1 MWGEKDKE
9 ILKFLDSVELE
20 TSADTQVF
28 TLTFHFRQNEY
39 FTNKELSKK
48 FIIEDNADFPK
59 STIGTPIEWN
69 DGKDV
74 TVKMIEKKQKNKKT
88 GATRVIKKK
97 QTQLSFFNFF
107 KNTEDHEEDHK
118 KEDKDEENNDIDKD
132 YEIGKTI
139 AEECIPFSL
148 EYYLGINPEEDDYE
162 DCDEEDDEENDDDDE
177 EEDDKKDSDEDDKDK
192 KKHKKDRKKSGDS
205 KKSDK
210 ASKAP
215 KQDCKQQ

>member
-74 TVKMIEKKQKNKKT
+74 TVKMIEK
-88 GATRVIKKK
+88 V
-97 QTQLSFFNFF
+97 S
-107 KNTEDHEEDHK
+107 HSS
-118 KEDKDEENNDIDKD
+118 
-132 YEIGKTI
+132 
-139 AEECIPFSL
+139 SL
-148 EYYLGINPEEDDYE
+148 ETKEQEDWRNACDQEEA
-162 DCDEEDDEENDDDDE
+162 
-177 EEDDKKDSDEDDKDK
+177 DSTELFQLLQE
-192 KKHKKDRKKSGDS
+192 HRG
-205 KKSDK
+205 
-210 ASKAP
+210 P
-215 KQDCKQQ
+215 RGGPQEGG